1 MVHGPGIACGNA
13 VLDWGFVQNEVFATI
28 FAPEEFAAGAAVR
41 LVALAA
47 LFGGVSGAA
56 GAAARAD
63 CPIGAASLTL
73 AYARVGLASG
83 ASAAEALRAL
93 EAVAEPPWPDLV
105 AGGWPV
111 LELLR
116 NHSYFF

>member
-1 MVHGPGIACGNA
+1 MVHGPGVACGNA

-28 FAPEEFAAGAAVR
+28 HAPEEF
-41 LVALAA
+41 
-47 LFGGVSGAA
+47 AA